1 MGLYGPQP
9 LVRCPILL
17 CWDLPV
23 RVLLKT
29 VLSSTVIRPSASL
42 TAVVLIQ
49 SGSMSTQVFVITTRR
64 TVYLPVS
71 RLLRIETNPGSDR
84 SPPCIA
90 IFFEGT
96 VYALV
101 VLEKGGDTEQF
112 AESIYKQI
120 GNPQGSIILREE
132 KRSQAV
138 HQKAKRGNDNIEEN
152 N

>member
-1 MGLYGPQP
+1 MGLYEPQP
-9 LVRCPILL
+9 LVRWPILL

-23 RVLLKT
+23 RVLVKT

-49 SGSMSTQVFVITTRR
+49 SGSMSTQFFVITTHR

-101 VLEKGGDTEQF
+101 VLEKGVDTEQF

-132 KRSQAV
+132 KRTGVIRVALEKGS
-138 HQKAKRGNDNIEEN
+138 DFE
-152 N
+152 